1 MLLNGC
7 SELDCFHSLHRE
19 HPALV
24 SKWLAAAFCGTAV
37 DASQLAALRDLDAL
51 DRSGLAKL
59 WSELI
64 GGDVP
69 AKMSQLMQRRFLAF
83 ELQARADGG
92 LPAALRAR
100 LDRIAAG
107 EERKPSPTLPSG
119 ARLLR
124 EWNGI
129 THVVDVLPDG
139 FLWNGQQHGSL
150 SAIARAI
157 TGARWS
163 GPRFFGLTGAT
174 EAKGARPSTGKP
186 KTSGGQ
192 RRDRAA

>member
-1 MLLNGC
+1 MT
-7 SELDCFHSLHRE
+7 SL
-19 HPALV
+19 A
-24 SKWLAAAFCGTAV
+24 
-37 DASQLAALRDLDAL
+37 DLDKM
-51 DRSGLAKL
+51 DRKGLAKL
-59 WSELI
+59 WSDLI

-69 AKMSQLMQRRFLAF
+69 ASMSQPMQRRFLAF
-83 ELQARADGG
+83 ELQAKVEGG

-107 EERKPSPTLPSG
+107 EARAATPTLQPG

-124 EWNGI
+124 EWNGT

-139 FLWNGQQHGSL
+139 FLWNGSRHRSL

-163 GPRFFGLTGAT
+163 GPRFFGLTNVADEGGGGP
-174 EAKGARPSTGKP
+174 AKGKASKSRQS
-186 KTSGGQ
+186 
-192 RRDRAA
+192 RRSRVA